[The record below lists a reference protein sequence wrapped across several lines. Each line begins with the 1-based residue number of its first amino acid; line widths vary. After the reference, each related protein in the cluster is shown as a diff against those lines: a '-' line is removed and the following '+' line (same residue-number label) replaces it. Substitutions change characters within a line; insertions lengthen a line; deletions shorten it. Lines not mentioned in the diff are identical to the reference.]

1 MYTKDRR
8 TIIRDKCG
16 HLLESMNTLLCNG
29 NAGMEESGNVI
40 MQGVY
45 DKEGAVVYLTDV
57 IIWKDKKFLDVPAET
72 RLSFL
77 ANLLKENPLWD
88 ELLVG
93 VNEVRFRM
101 PQIMECSK
109 ASLEYAYYGLYT
121 RVGEP
126 GFADEYSKLLAA
138 PCVSRLKLSQEQL
151 CAGAVPCLAL
161 AVDSRH
167 SHYLKNGLAFVQRS
181 AGYCLG
187 QNEFIL
193 QWKDQWVSQRFGNV
207 VRRPMLAH
215 LCYDREKV
223 LETHDGY
230 TVAKTDERIDKLKTG
245 EMYVFSYEGVEL
257 KGSQGVLEGMKYVG
271 TSGKTVWSSMT
282 RLLFKAMV
290 QRGLLSFQEILSE
303 LEKQEASF
311 KDLVNVR

>member
-1 MYTKDRR
+1 
-8 TIIRDKCG
+8 
-16 HLLESMNTLLCNG
+16 MNTLLCNG
-29 NAGMEESGNVI
+29 NAGAEESGSAI
-40 MQGVY
+40 LQGVY
-45 DKEGAVVYLTDV
+45 DKEGTVVYLTDV
-57 IIWKDKKFLDVPAET
+57 LVWMEKKFLDVAAET

-77 ANLLKENPLWD
+77 VNLLKENPLLD

-109 ASLEYAYYGLYT
+109 ASLEHAYYGLYT
-121 RVGEP
+121 RVNEP

-138 PCVSRLKLSQEQL
+138 ACTSRLKISQDQL
-151 CAGAVPCLAL
+151 HTSMAACLAL
-161 AVDSRH
+161 ALDSGH
-167 SHYLKNGLAFVQRS
+167 GYYLKNGLAFVQRS
-181 AGYCLG
+181 AAYCLG

-193 QWKDQWVSQRFGNV
+193 QWKDRWVSQRFGSLT
-207 VRRPMLAH
+207 RQPMLAH

-230 TVAKTDERIDKLKTG
+230 TVAKTDERIQKLKTG

-257 KGSQGVLEGMKYVG
+257 KGSHGVLEGMKYVG
-271 TSGKTVWSSMT
+271 PSGKTVWSSMT

-290 QRGLLSFQEILSE
+290 QKGLLPFHEILSE
-303 LEKQEASF
+303 TERQEAFF